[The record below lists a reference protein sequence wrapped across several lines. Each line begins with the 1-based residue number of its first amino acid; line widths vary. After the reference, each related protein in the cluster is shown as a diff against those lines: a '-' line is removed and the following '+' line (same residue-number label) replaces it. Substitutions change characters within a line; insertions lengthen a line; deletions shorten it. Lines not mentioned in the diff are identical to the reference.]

1 MTLLFIEFKPFPF
14 AFLSYYVALNVNE
27 KELHAVCSS
36 SVGVIQ
42 FKNLGMDRLCGWRRE
57 MCTKFLERR

>member
-1 MTLLFIEFKPFPF
+1 M
-14 AFLSYYVALNVNE
+14 ALDVNE

-42 FKNLGMDRLCGWRRE
+42 FKNLERIGCVAGVEKCALSSCGGDATAVGVR
-57 MCTKFLERR
+57 